1 MTSQSALV
9 AEKQQTLQTYG
20 FEKCQGYV
28 VKWNYQMKG
37 QSQMAITK
45 NTEYKIVTSSSD
57 YLEIEQNS
65 WSVSVYERSSYDNS
79 ITQSYEIQY
88 EVIDELIE
96 VLQAIQ
102 KEREEQGK

>member
-1 MTSQSALV
+1 
-9 AEKQQTLQTYG
+9 
-20 FEKCQGYV
+20 
-28 VKWNYQMKG
+28 
-37 QSQMAITK
+37 MAITK

-57 YLEIEQNS
+57 YLEMEQNS
-65 WSVSVYERSSYDNS
+65 WSVSVDERSYYDNS